1 MKRTLERVL
10 FMLIGAMLVGIAYF
24 LGSADQHA
32 TAEGVTRFEEVEITG
47 DLTVAGT
54 VAIRYLIV
62 RDQVVVGDLTA
73 YPKNMIAIK
82 ATADIPAIAL
92 YNNVRDIAIDD
103 SDSSVFILAGE
114 HGDGN
119 PVAAIKLKDK
129 FGNEIK
135 GISNAGWSDR

>member
-10 FMLIGAMLVGIAYF
+10 FMLIGAVLVGIAYF
-24 LGSADQHA
+24 LGSADRHA
-32 TAEGVTRFEEVEITG
+32 TAEGVTRFEDVVITG

-54 VAIRYLIV
+54 VAVRYLIV

-73 YPKNMIAIK
+73 SPKNMIAIK
-82 ATADIPAIAL
+82 ATDDLPAIML
-92 YNNVRDIAIDD
+92 YNNVKDIAIDD

-114 HGDGN
+114 HDDGN

-129 FGNEIK
+129 FGNEIE